1 MNNQQLAIKGVRLEK
16 TTSIILLL
24 ITAMCVTAVRASE
37 SHQSYQVFFPKTDL
51 ALHDGEYIEEVH
63 LKVACGH
70 IEAITTIPDDWN
82 IEVVRAISAV
92 EEFHASAGHGGS
104 RLSGIKKL
112 NGAIQITVGEKACFD
127 VSANILISG
136 TAQMRHVE
144 LPKSKLKLT
153 P

>member
-1 MNNQQLAIKGVRLEK
+1 MNKIV
-16 TTSIILLL
+16 LL
-24 ITAMCVTAVRASE
+24 IFLLVTALCVTAVNASE
-37 SHQSYQVFFPKTDL
+37 LHQGYQVFFPKTDL

-82 IEVVRAISAV
+82 VEVVQAISAV
-92 EEFHASAGHGGS
+92 EEFHASTGHGGS
-104 RLSGIKKL
+104 RLSGIDKF
-112 NGAIQITVGEKACFD
+112 NGAIRITVGEKACFD

-136 TAQMRHVE
+136 TAQMRRIE
-144 LPKSKLKLT
+144 LPRSKLKLVAV